1 MVGLGPDQMMRPP
14 FRCASVRASLSR
26 RMRSTST
33 WEVVV
38 GRGGREGE
46 REKGLA
52 VGWFREGV
60 SEKKKRERGRK
71 RE

>member
-1 MVGLGPDQMMRPP
+1 
-14 FRCASVRASLSR
+14 
-26 RMRSTST
+26 MRSTST

-38 GRGGREGE
+38 GRGGGEGE